1 MAARRAAAQR
11 APAQRRSP
19 AKGRKAPA
27 QPRARP
33 RTRTAAARV
42 AAARITE
49 RRIGLMFAIFLLAI
63 ACATL
68 RAGYLVAFKG
78 DSLKTMAS
86 TQHVQEVTLI
96 AKRGTVTD
104 RHGAELAVSEDAAT
118 IFATPF
124 LIKDPVRV
132 ARRLAPILG
141 RDQNKLLEILS
152 DRQSGFAYL
161 ARKAEARKGEQIQKL
176 EIEGIG
182 VLDDSRRYYPEGEVA
197 AQVIGSVG
205 VENKGL
211 TGLEQQLDSELAGS
225 DGKQR
230 IVRDARGVPVSL
242 DQLADDHAGTDL
254 RLTLDVPL
262 QDRAEQVLAGVGRT
276 YQPKG
281 ATAIVMDPNTGDVLA
296 MANWPRIDAN
306 KVEDAPAWAR
316 LNRAVGFTYEPGST
330 FKSFTVAGALSE
342 NVVRPDTR
350 FTIGPEIQVADR
362 VIKES
367 HGTGGI
373 FTVSDILAR
382 SSNVGAVRVGQ
393 RLGERRFDHWVRN
406 FGFGQM
412 TDLPLPGESPGIVPK
427 VQNYSGAS
435 IGNLPLGQGLAV
447 TPMQMV
453 DGYAAIANGG
463 VLVKPRLR
471 MDEDASEGR
480 RIMSERTSARVR
492 RMLEGVLG
500 PTGTAPEAAI
510 PGYDIAGKTGTAEKP
525 ENGVY
530 SKDKVVASFV
540 GFAPADKPELLA
552 AVIVDEPKIVH
563 SGGEVAAPAFEKIA
577 SFALPYLGIPPN

>member
-1 MAARRAAAQR
+1 
-11 APAQRRSP
+11 
-19 AKGRKAPA
+19 
-27 QPRARP
+27 
-33 RTRTAAARV
+33 
-42 AAARITE
+42 
-49 RRIGLMFAIFLLAI
+49 MFAIFLVALGF
-63 ACATL
+63 ATL
-68 RAGYLVAFKG
+68 RAGYLLAFKG
-78 DSLKTMAS
+78 NDLKTIAA
-86 TQHVQEVTLI
+86 TQHVQDVTLI
-96 AKRGTVTD
+96 AKRGTITD

-124 LIKDPVRV
+124 LVKDPVGT

-141 RDQNKLLEILS
+141 RSESKLLKVLS
-152 DRQSGFAYL
+152 DRKSGFAYL
-161 ARKAEARKGEQIQKL
+161 ARKAEAGKGERIQKL

-182 VLDDSRRYYPEGEVA
+182 VLDDSRRYYPEGELA
-197 AQVIGSVG
+197 SQVVGSVG
-205 VENKGL
+205 VDNKGL
-211 TGLEQQLDSELAGS
+211 SGLEQQLDDELGGA

-242 DQLADDHAGTDL
+242 DQLADDRAGTDL

-296 MANWPRIDAN
+296 MANWPRVDAN
-306 KVEDAPAWAR
+306 ALGDAPAWAR

-350 FTIGPEIQVADR
+350 FNIGPQIQVADR
-362 VIKES
+362 VIKEA

-382 SSNVGAVRVGQ
+382 SSNVGAVRIGQ
-393 RLGERRFDHWVRN
+393 RLGERRFDRWVRK
-406 FGFGQM
+406 FGFGRM
-412 TDLPLPGESPGIVPK
+412 TGLPLPGESQGIVPK
-427 VQNYSGAS
+427 VQSYSGAS

-453 DGYAAIANGG
+453 DAYAAIANGG
-463 VLVKPRLR
+463 VMVKARLT
-471 MDEDASEGR
+471 MDEEAAQGDR
-480 RIMSERTSARVR
+480 VMSERTARR
-492 RMLEGVLG
+492 LRHMLEGVLG
-500 PTGTAPEAAI
+500 PTGTAPEAAVA
-510 PGYDIAGKTGTAEKP
+510 GYDIAGKTGTAEKA

-530 SKDKVVASFV
+530 SKDKFVASFV
-540 GFAPADKPELLA
+540 GFAPADNPKLLA
-552 AVIVDEPKIVH
+552 AVIVDEPEVVH